1 MTRYFII
8 SISFLALCFLIP
20 ETAKTAGHIGLAA
33 TENLNEVSEEG
44 KSSAGTESGK
54 SIPFFPSSK
63 GELPHGAKATAPHME
78 ELPHIHHF
86 HKERVKKI
94 KQHHTK
100 FWMLSKVLVILCHI
114 SILVIAYLHAIH

>member
-1 MTRYFII
+1 MTHRTSSNII
-8 SISFLALCFLIP
+8 FLMIFSLATITVFTGDHKAKAKS
-20 ETAKTAGHIGLAA
+20 ETYSKEVNTQA
-33 TENLNEVSEEG
+33 TSDYPATDKPMPV
-44 KSSAGTESGK
+44 
-54 SIPFFPSSK
+54 FPSPK
-63 GELPHGAKATAPHME
+63 PTVPHGKANVPHME